1 MTGGKVVI
9 LGQTGR
15 NFAAGMSGG
24 VAYVFDNSGDFH
36 EKVNRELVDLESL
49 ASDDISWLRETLAK
63 HQLETGSTI
72 AQQMLDGWP
81 SINTKFVKT
90 LNFGLKKISSQIY
103 SILLKVQ

>member
-1 MTGGKVVI
+1 M
-9 LGQTGR
+9 
-15 NFAAGMSGG
+15 
-24 VAYVFDNSGDFH
+24 AYVFDNSGDFH

-81 SINTKFVKT
+81 SINTKFVKVMPRHY
-90 LNFGLKKISSQIY
+90 KRV
-103 SILLKVQ
+103 LLAIAEAEANGTDSTHAVMSVAEDK